1 MSGQD
6 AAFLYGET
14 PNWHFHVN
22 GLMIVDAASAPDGWT
37 FERFRELLIS
47 RLPEVPQLRWR
58 YVNVPFGLDRP
69 SWVEAHDIDPDY
81 HIRRVALPSPG
92 GEREL
97 NATVGRIISY
107 KLDRTRPLWEAWCI
121 EGLEGGRVAILHK
134 MHHAIIDGVSGAG
147 LADVLLDLQPTPRVS
162 PVEVHDE
169 IEAERVPG
177 PMEMLVRGVAN
188 SVVRTPFR
196 TLRFAQQ
203 TALQFASAVPVLR
216 GENPVSLPLTAPRS
230 VFNSDPTPRRE
241 FAATRVEFERV
252 RAVKD
257 AYGVK
262 VNDVVLALVSGA
274 MRSYLI
280 ERGELPGSS
289 LIASCP
295 VSLRADSKDGPVGN
309 HVGNM
314 FASLATD
321 IEDPAERLGRIHQ
334 STMSAKEM
342 QKALAAHQIMGLTE
356 TTPPGLIALAAR
368 MYTSVGLASH
378 TPPAASVV
386 VSNVPGPPI
395 PLYLAGGRLEAL
407 YPMGPLLMGMS
418 LNVTALSI
426 MGSIDFGF
434 MSCPDVVPHLRTMA
448 EAVPAALDELEAA
461 APRKR
466 STSTTKQAPAP
477 KAAAKKAPAKKAP
490 AKKTPAPKVAA
501 KKAPA
506 KKVAA
511 KKVPAKKVPAKK
523 SAAPKAPA
531 KKTASTPG

>member
-1 MSGQD
+1 MRKMSGQD

-14 PNWHFHVN
+14 PNWHFHVS
-22 GLMIVDAASAPDGWT
+22 GLMIVDAANAPDGWT
-37 FERFRELLIS
+37 FERFRDLLIT

-58 YVNVPFGLDRP
+58 YVDVPFGLDRP
-69 SWVEAHDIDPDY
+69 SWVEARDIDPDY
-81 HIRRVALPSPG
+81 HIRRVALPKPG
-92 GEREL
+92 GRAEL
-97 NATVGRIISY
+97 GDTVSRIISY
-107 KLDRTRPLWEAWCI
+107 KLDRSRPLWEAWCI

-162 PVEVHDE
+162 AVEVREE
-169 IEAERVPG
+169 IAAERVPG
-177 PMEMLVRGVAN
+177 PAEMLVRGLAN
-188 SVVRTPFR
+188 SAVRTPFR
-196 TLRFAQQ
+196 TVRFAQQ
-203 TALQFASAVPVLR
+203 TARQFVSAVPVLR
-216 GENPVSLPLTAPRS
+216 GDKPVSLPLTAPRS
-230 VFNSDPTPRRE
+230 IFNSDPTNRRE
-241 FAATRVEFERV
+241 FATARVEFERI

-280 ERGELPGSS
+280 ARDELPHST

-295 VSLRADSKDGPVGN
+295 VSLRDEADKDHVGN

-321 IEDPAERLGRIHQ
+321 IDDPAERLMRIHV

-368 MYTSVGLASH
+368 MYTGVGLASR

-426 MGSIDFGF
+426 VGSVDFGF
-434 MSCPDVVPHLRTMA
+434 MSCPDIVPDLQSMA
-448 EAVPAALDELEAA
+448 DHVPVALAELEAA
-461 APRKR
+461 APRKKGSR
-466 STSTTKQAPAP
+466 RTP
-477 KAAAKKAPAKKAP
+477 AAKKAAP
-490 AKKTPAPKVAA
+490 AKAPAA
-501 KKAPA
+501 KKAAP
-506 KKVAA
+506 
-511 KKVPAKKVPAKK
+511 KK
-523 SAAPKAPA
+523 SAVRKPA
-531 KKTASTPG
+531 